1 MHIRNFRMGLSP
13 LKLLPL
19 ILTSAFLNPA
29 DGQQTLT
36 WDANTGTS
44 AAQDGAGTWDTAANN
59 WWDGSGNVLFANGDN
74 VSFGAANANAA
85 HTVTLGSSLSA
96 GNVNFGGGNALP
108 RYTVDLGG
116 NTLTIGGQLN
126 LYAQANAYYSA
137 FANGTVSLAR
147 VGSSQGSPDIFF
159 DPNDGADYGTFLTAT
174 VDVGTGSRYIR
185 GAPQRNDFDRY
196 QGDLRFDG
204 PLTGSADVFFSGTTT
219 DSSHNMHFGLNAAN
233 SGFTGAV
240 TLGGLADLALLDNA
254 ALSASNNLTFNTTSG
269 RATLFLYGHNVTIG
283 NLSDTSSGGSRFIRN
298 GSLDA
303 ANGGTN
309 SADHGQQADSVI
321 SITQTTDGSFSGVVA
336 NGPND
341 NAAGASGTY
350 RTLGLT
356 KAGAA
361 TLTLNGVNTYTGPT
375 TVSAG
380 TLQIGGAG
388 QLNSGS
394 YAGAISLTG
403 ALNYAS
409 SASQTLSGNITGGG
423 SLTLS
428 GGGTLTLSGSSN
440 AYTGGTTWSG
450 GNLTIANGTALGTDA
465 VAVTKTSAGTL
476 TVANDSATAVA
487 NSISLPAPGSATTYT
502 LIKNAASAATGTEL
516 NLTGNLTGGNANTT
530 LFLNT
535 NRSGDS
541 TTTFRFAGSN
551 SFRATLNLNRGA
563 IVVGSATGLG
573 DTANLIFLNS
583 NPNGT
588 DGNLRFESTM
598 TLANPVQIA
607 WDGMAIN
614 TGANT
619 VTLSGV
625 FSGTEDVNKIG
636 TGTLSLTNSA
646 NTHSGAITI
655 STGTFQVSGGG
666 RLNNG
671 THAGAI
677 INNGALAI
685 GTTATQTL
693 NGLISGAGTF
703 SKSSSGILNLGN
715 SGSSFSGG
723 INITGGQV
731 RATATSS
738 GPTGALGTGPI
749 TIANGAALHFFVPS
763 GSSSTFTNNI
773 QLPTTGS
780 QQFIISAP
788 GSATTV
794 RLTGQITGG
803 SSGQTF
809 RLTDSAVSGNHNNV
823 LILDNPAN
831 SFTGTI
837 EMWRGTLG
845 FTSDAALGNLGND
858 IRHWTE
864 NNNGSLRFDADN
876 IVLNSGRNIQF
887 YGSNAPFPFNTQG
900 YTGTVNG
907 VISGTGNFVK
917 QGSGTLVLN
926 GVNTYNGSNSITA
939 GTLRVTDVANAGVAS
954 GLGASSTQ
962 PLATVSPGAT
972 LEYAGAGADASNRGL
987 VLTGS
992 GDATVSVSN
1001 AGGILTLDGE
1011 LSGTANLVKTG
1022 PGRLVVAGS
1031 ESWNADGFVTGG
1043 TLTIGG
1049 VASPGG
1055 NSFAGGNWA
1064 LSGGTFH
1071 INTTGTVSTPTLNAS
1086 GGTVHLESGTLRV
1099 NTINASG
1106 GTVVWGGGTI
1116 TPLTPSILGGDGV
1129 DVSGPG
1135 GSAVFAGILP
1145 VTDKQ
1150 LYVDGNLATSAG
1162 TVLDLDD
1169 VYLSAGVIYNQLWVT
1184 GSLSIADGTTL
1195 TALASPFLLR
1205 PSTGGTPSDYGS
1217 MVLVHA
1223 VGGISYASPS
1233 ALSFTA
1239 PQSDGRPFSQYT
1251 GVWPASGDASD
1262 LPINTWYLELGAN
1275 EIILHYN
1282 VSAAIPEA
1290 STVSMLLGG
1299 ALLLRVVRRR
1309 KT

>member
-1 MHIRNFRMGLSP
+1 MF
-13 LKLLPL
+13 
-19 ILTSAFLNPA
+19 
-29 DGQQTLT
+29 
-36 WDANTGTS
+36 
-44 AAQDGAGTWDTAANN
+44 AG
-59 WWDGSGNVLFANGDN
+59 GDN

-85 HTVTLGSSLSA
+85 HTVTLGGSLSA
-96 GNVNFGGGNALP
+96 GTVNFGGANQSLP
-108 RYTVDLGG
+108 RYTVDLSG
-116 NTLTIGGQLN
+116 NTLTVGGQLN

-137 FANGTVSLAR
+137 FANGTLALAR
-147 VGSSQGSPDIFF
+147 VGSSQVSPDIFF
-159 DPNDGADYGTFLTAT
+159 DPNDGGDYGTFLTAT
-174 VDVGTGSRYIR
+174 VNVGTGSRYIR

-196 QGDLRFDG
+196 EGDLRFDG
-204 PLTGSADVFFSGTTT
+204 PLTGSADVFFSGTTA

-240 TLGGLADLALLDNA
+240 TLNDNTDLALLDPA

-321 SITQTTDGSFSGVVA
+321 TITQTTNGSFSGVVA

-341 NAAGASGTY
+341 NAAGAGGTY

-356 KAGAA
+356 KAGSA

-388 QLNSGS
+388 QLNSGA

-403 ALNYAS
+403 ALDYGS

-428 GGGTLTLSGSSN
+428 GGGTLTLSGASN

-450 GNLTIANGTALGTDA
+450 GNLTIANGSAMGTGAL
-465 VAVTKTSAGTL
+465 AVTKTSAGTL
-476 TVANDSATAVA
+476 TVANTAATTVA
-487 NSISLPAPGSATTYT
+487 NNISLPAPGSATTYS
-502 LIKNAASAATGTEL
+502 LIKNSASALTGTEL
-516 NLTGNLTGGNANTT
+516 NLTGNMTGGNANAT

-535 NRSGDS
+535 NTSGDS

-573 DTANLIFLNS
+573 DTANLVYLNS
-583 NPNGT
+583 NPNAT
-588 DGNLRFESTM
+588 DGNLRFENAM

-619 VTLSGV
+619 VTFSGV
-625 FSGTEDVNKIG
+625 LSGTEDVNKIG

-646 NTHSGAITI
+646 NTQSGAITI
-655 STGTFQVSGGG
+655 SAGTFQVSGGG
-666 RLNNG
+666 RLNSG

-677 INNGALAI
+677 VNNGALSI
-685 GTTATQTL
+685 NTTATQTL

-703 SKSSSGILNLGN
+703 TKSNSGILNLGN

-731 RATATSS
+731 RATATSA
-738 GPTGALGTGPI
+738 GATGALGTGPI
-749 TIANGAALHFFVPS
+749 TIANGAALHFFVPT
-763 GSSSTFTNNI
+763 GSSSTFANSI

-780 QQFIISAP
+780 QQFIINAP
-788 GSATTV
+788 SSATTV

-809 RLTDSAVSGNHNNV
+809 RLTDSAATGNHNNV
-823 LILDNPAN
+823 LILDNPLN

-837 EMWRGTLG
+837 EMWRGTLA

-864 NNNGSLRFDADN
+864 NTNGSLRFDADN
-876 IVLNSGRNIQF
+876 IVLNSGRNIEF
-887 YGSNAPFPFNTQG
+887 YGSNASFPFNTQS
-900 YTGTVNG
+900 YTGTING
-907 VISGTGNFVK
+907 VISNTGNLVK
-917 QGSGTLVLN
+917 QGSGTLILN
-926 GVNTYNGSNSITA
+926 GVNTYNGSNSIAA
-939 GTLRVTDVANAGVAS
+939 GTLRVTDVADAGIAS
-954 GLGASSTQ
+954 GLGASATQ
-962 PLATVSPGAT
+962 PLATISPGGT
-972 LEYAGAGADASNRGL
+972 LEYAGTGPDATNRSL
-987 VLTGS
+987 ALSGS
-992 GDATVSVSN
+992 GDATVSVSD
-1001 AGGILTLDGE
+1001 AGGTLTLNGA
-1011 LSGTANLVKTG
+1011 LTGTANFVKAG
-1022 PGRLVVAGS
+1022 AGRLVVAGS
-1031 ESWNADGFVTGG
+1031 DSWNADGFVTGG
-1043 TLTIGG
+1043 TLTVGG

-1055 NSFAGGNWA
+1055 NSLDGGNWT

-1071 INTTGTVSTPTLNAS
+1071 INTTGTVSIPTINSAT
-1086 GGTVHLESGTLRV
+1086 GTLHLESGTLRV
-1099 NTINASG
+1099 NAINASG
-1106 GTVVWGGGTI
+1106 GSVVWGGGTI
-1116 TPLTPSILGGDGV
+1116 TPLTPSILGGSGV
-1129 DVSGPG
+1129 DVSAPG
-1135 GSAVFAGILP
+1135 GSAVYAGALP
-1145 VTDKQ
+1145 GTGKQ
-1150 LYVDGNLATSAG
+1150 LFVDGNLATSAG
-1162 TVLDLDD
+1162 SVLDLDD
-1169 VYLSAGVIYNQLWVT
+1169 IYLSAGVIYNQLWVT

-1205 PSTGGTPSDYGS
+1205 PSTGGTPSDSGS

-1223 VGGISYASPS
+1223 EGGISYASPS
-1233 ALSFTA
+1233 ALTFTA
-1239 PQSDGRPFSQYT
+1239 PLSDGRPFAPYI
-1251 GVWPASGDASD
+1251 GAWPASGDASD
-1262 LPINTWYLELGAN
+1262 LPMNSWYLELGAN

-1290 STVSMLLGG
+1290 SSVSMLAGG
-1299 ALLLRVVRRR
+1299 ALLLRLVRRR